1 MPDGTTRAWRTV
13 LERIETDLLE
23 GRLGP
28 GDRLPGERDLATQ
41 MGVGRSSVREAIR
54 VLESMGLIRTA
65 AGSGPSAGAVIVATP
80 QGGMATLLRLQVAA
94 KGFPFDDIVDTR
106 VLLETSVVDA
116 LAREEAPDLAQAERT
131 LEAMHD
137 SALAPE
143 EFLALDAAF
152 HVWLAE
158 ASGNAV
164 VAAIMSGLRTAIES
178 YALQGA
184 AMIDDWPGMV
194 GELHQEHVGILEAIR
209 AGDPDLARERIR
221 SHIAGFYAATHA
233 SHPTR

>member
-1 MPDGTTRAWRTV
+1 MPESVTRAWRVV

-65 AGSGPSAGAVIVATP
+65 AGSGPSAGAMIVATP

-94 KGFPFDDIVDTR
+94 KGFPFADIVDTR
-106 VLLETSVVDA
+106 VVLESAVVHR
-116 LAREEAPDLAQAERT
+116 LAGEDDPDLTQAEAT
-131 LEAMHD
+131 LHAMHD
-137 SALAPE
+137 DALDPD
-143 EFLALDAAF
+143 EFLALDAQF

-158 ASGNAV
+158 ATGNSVLAAV
-164 VAAIMSGLRTAIES
+164 MSGLRTAIES
-178 YALQGA
+178 YARQGA
-184 AMIDDWPGMV
+184 ALVEDWPAMV
-194 GELHQEHVGILEAIR
+194 ANLQHEHAGVLEAIR
-209 AGDPDLARERIR
+209 AKDPDLARERIR
-221 SHIAGFYAATHA
+221 DHILGFYAATHA
-233 SHPTR
+233 SHLPS